1 MRTFIKASQDA
12 SIYQRYSTFNSGL
25 DEILEVGK
33 NIKPLDGANMYA
45 SASTRTL
52 LNFDIPSQNQYPT
65 GSVYYLNLRIA
76 TAKNIN
82 RYQSLEVYP
91 VSRSWVEGSGYFYQD
106 VRNASDG
113 VTWEDATKTQAWTT
127 SGSDYTTA
135 ISSSYIF
142 SAVPIEDVKINV
154 TNLLAPV
161 VSGSNQTPWR
171 GLLIKFPTSDETDS
185 TNTGNVKFF
194 SGNTHTIFA
203 PTIEVAWNSQTFIT
217 GSLKPIAT
225 SNVSIIPKNIKEEY
239 FVGEI
244 DKIYLVVRDKYPDKR
259 FDAVQRYKTI
269 YYLPSESYYRI
280 TDTVSGMILYDFDSY
295 SAVDC
300 DVSGSYIK
308 LDTSGL
314 DVNRYYNIDLKVKS
328 NNLVFF
334 PEFNYTFKVDTN
346 G

>member
-1 MRTFIKASQDA
+1 
-12 SIYQRYSTFNSGL
+12 
-25 DEILEVGK
+25 
-33 NIKPLDGANMYA
+33 
-45 SASTRTL
+45 
-52 LNFDIPSQNQYPT
+52 
-65 GSVYYLNLRIA
+65 
-76 TAKNIN
+76 
-82 RYQSLEVYP
+82 
-91 VSRSWVEGSGYFYQD
+91 VEGSGYFYQD
-106 VRNASDG
+106 VRNVSDG
-113 VTWEDATKTQAWTT
+113 VTWENASKTQAWTT
-127 SGSDYTTA
+127 SGSDYTTT
-135 ISSSYIF
+135 ISSSYVF

-171 GLLIKFPTSDETDS
+171 GLLIKFPNSDETDS

-308 LDTSGL
+308 IDTSGL

-334 PEFNYTFKVDTN
+334 PEFNYTFKVDAN